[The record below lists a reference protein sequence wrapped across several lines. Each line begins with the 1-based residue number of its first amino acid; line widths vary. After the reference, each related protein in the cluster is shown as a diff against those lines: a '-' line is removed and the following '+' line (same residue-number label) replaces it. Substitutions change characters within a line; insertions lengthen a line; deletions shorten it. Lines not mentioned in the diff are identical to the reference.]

1 MGHADP
7 FVSTAALELR
17 GVGKSFGGTPA
28 VSGVDL
34 QVRAGEVVAVIG
46 ENGAG
51 KSTLMKIIS
60 GVHAAD
66 EGELLLDGRAT
77 RFRGVREA
85 EAAGIVLVPQ
95 ELHIAPNLSIAEN
108 MFMGMLPARFGF
120 VDQEKLHAAAMERL
134 AFFGVEA
141 DPLSPVRELSPS
153 AQRLVTIAAALSK
166 AAARILILDEPT
178 ASLTQGEA
186 VHLFERM
193 RQIRAQKVGCIYI
206 THRLDEIAQV
216 ADRVVVMRNGR
227 VVANFDSAQGPIS
240 EMVRAMIGRDP
251 EPPAE
256 RPPVPPSAPV
266 LSVRK
271 LSVRESF
278 GAQRCRVD
286 QVSLELR
293 QGEIL
298 GLFGLVG
305 AGRTELA
312 KAIFGAWR
320 GDIDGEIR
328 IAGRPVR
335 VRSPREAISLG
346 LGMLTEDRKQTGLV
360 EGHSVSHN
368 ISAASIRDVSGP
380 LLINESREISRNQAL
395 IDRLDLRPPRLD
407 AKVEAFSGGNQQKVL
422 LARWIATKPRVLIV
436 DEPTYGVDIGA
447 RYEIYRL
454 LREIAAE
461 GSGVLMISSDMN
473 EILEESDRIL
483 VMYKGRITGEF
494 DRRASRQQLM
504 AAATGETS
512 P

>member
-1 MGHADP
+1 
-7 FVSTAALELR
+7 
-17 GVGKSFGGTPA
+17 
-28 VSGVDL
+28 
-34 QVRAGEVVAVIG
+34 
-46 ENGAG
+46 
-51 KSTLMKIIS
+51 
-60 GVHAAD
+60 
-66 EGELLLDGRAT
+66 
-77 RFRGVREA
+77 
-85 EAAGIVLVPQ
+85 
-95 ELHIAPNLSIAEN
+95 
-108 MFMGMLPARFGF
+108 
-120 VDQEKLHAAAMERL
+120 
-134 AFFGVEA
+134 
-141 DPLSPVRELSPS
+141 
-153 AQRLVTIAAALSK
+153 
-166 AAARILILDEPT
+166 
-178 ASLTQGEA
+178 
-186 VHLFERM
+186 
-193 RQIRAQKVGCIYI
+193 
-206 THRLDEIAQV
+206 
-216 ADRVVVMRNGR
+216 
-227 VVANFDSAQGPIS
+227 
-240 EMVRAMIGRDP
+240 
-251 EPPAE
+251 
-256 RPPVPPSAPV
+256 